1 MSFVGLRWS
10 WLGDL
15 EGRGG
20 PGAAGHRR
28 LEFARDDVGVRRH
41 SGCVG
46 RAALPFIGNERED
59 KHKEG
64 DSRGISLLRL

>member
-10 WLGDL
+10 WLGGL

-28 LEFARDDVGVRRH
+28 LEFTGDDVGVRRH

-46 RAALPFIGNERED
+46 RAALSFIGTA
-59 KHKEG
+59 
-64 DSRGISLLRL
+64 RGGE